1 VAMIAVVAKAMTT
14 AKAVAG
20 LAKAVE
26 EAVED

>member
-1 VAMIAVVAKAMTT
+1 MIAVTVVAKAMTT